1 MRRARSKAN
10 QNPSSES
17 EYDSI
22 STSDDK
28 VEPIKKKAN
37 RIKNKKPPRHSTLC
51 EETSDDKVEPIKKK
65 VNRIKNKKP
74 HRHSTLH
81 EDMSEDD
88 VPEVKNKVKMN
99 CRMVTLKILWRNRT
113 NLTSSED
120 TPRVEMWSYKVK
132 KNGTENRTRT

>member
-1 MRRARSKAN
+1 MV
-10 QNPSSES
+10 
-17 EYDSI
+17 
-22 STSDDK
+22 STSDYE

-37 RIKNKKPPRHSTLC
+37 RIKK
-51 EETSDDKVEPIKKK
+51 
-65 VNRIKNKKP
+65 KKP
-74 HRHSTLH
+74 HRHTTLY

-88 VPEVKNKVKMN
+88 EPEVKSKVKMN
-99 CRMVTLKILWRNRT
+99 CKMVTLKILRRNKT